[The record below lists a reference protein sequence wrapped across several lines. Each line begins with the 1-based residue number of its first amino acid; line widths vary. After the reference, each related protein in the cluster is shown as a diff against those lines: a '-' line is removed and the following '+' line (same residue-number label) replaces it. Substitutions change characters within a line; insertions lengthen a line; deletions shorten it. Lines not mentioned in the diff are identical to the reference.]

1 MKEIIENISNGKMDG
16 KIFYICDIRHNG
28 NPFEKFIRNVKPT
41 KVIVTN
47 NDELPKSKRIYYSE
61 SYFVPLDKND
71 KPSKKVI
78 GLYDNTGYRSYTGT
92 PLNVFENMKDCED
105 CYSIQ
110 KKSIL
115 SDMESHLNSLSLEV
129 EDFRNEI

>member
-41 KVIVTN
+41 KVIVTSN
-47 NDELPKSKRIYYSE
+47 EELAKNKRIYYSE
-61 SYFVPLDKND
+61 SHFVPLDKND
-71 KPSKKVI
+71 NPTKKVI
-78 GLYDNTGYRSYTGT
+78 GLYDNTGYRSYRGT
-92 PLNVFENMKDCED
+92 PLNVFENIKDCKD
-105 CYSIQ
+105 FYNTQ
-110 KKSIL
+110 KKNIL
-115 SDMESHLNSLSLEV
+115 SDMESHLNSLSLKV